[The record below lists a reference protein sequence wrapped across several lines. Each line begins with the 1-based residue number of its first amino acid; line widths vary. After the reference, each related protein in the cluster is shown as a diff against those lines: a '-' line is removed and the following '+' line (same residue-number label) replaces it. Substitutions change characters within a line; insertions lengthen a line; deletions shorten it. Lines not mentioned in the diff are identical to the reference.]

1 MIGISFT
8 QASMA
13 ARKRI
18 ALVAH
23 DHCKTF
29 LLDWAERQ
37 KDKLAE
43 HDLLATGTTGQLLH
57 KRLGLPVES
66 MISGPWAATSNSARG
81 SPSSGWT
88 CWCSSGTL
96 RTPAPRP
103 GHQGPATGRGGLEH
117 SRGLQRM
124 QRRLPAQQPADGAG
138 AQLPDSGLSGLPLR
152 ASMIH
157 SGLDL
162 RRR

>member
-23 DHCKTF
+23 DHCKSF

-37 KDKLAE
+37 KDRLAE

-57 KRLGLPVES
+57 KRLGLPMES
-66 MISGPWAATSNSARG
+66 MISGPLGGDQQLGARIAEQRVDMLVFFWDPFEPQPHDPDIKALLRVAAVWNIPVACNECSADYLLS
-81 SPSSGWT
+81 SPLMEQAHSY
-88 CWCSSGTL
+88 
-96 RTPAPRP
+96 RIPDYPAY
-103 GHQGPATGRGGLEH
+103 
-117 SRGLQRM
+117 
-124 QRRLPAQQPADGAG
+124 
-138 AQLPDSGLSGLPLR
+138 LSG
-152 ASMIH
+152 
-157 SGLDL
+157 
-162 RRR
+162 RR

>member
-23 DHCKTF
+23 DHCKSF

-43 HDLLATGTTGQLLH
+43 HALLATGTTGQLLH
-57 KRLGLPVES
+57 QRLGLPVES
-66 MISGPWAATSNSARG
+66 MISGPLGGDQQLGARIAEQRVDMLVFFWDPFEPQPHDPDIKPCYG
-81 SPSSGWT
+81 SRR
-88 CWCSSGTL
+88 SGTF
-96 RTPAPRP
+96 PW
-103 GHQGPATGRGGLEH
+103 PATNAAPTTCSAAR
-117 SRGLQRM
+117 
-124 QRRLPAQQPADGAG
+124 
-138 AQLPDSGLSGLPLR
+138 
-152 ASMIH
+152 
-157 SGLDL
+157 
-162 RRR
+162 

>member
-66 MISGPWAATSNSARG
+66 MISGPLGGDQQLGARIAEQRVDMLVFFWDPFEPQPHDPDIKALLRVAAVWNIPVACNECSADYLLS
-81 SPSSGWT
+81 SPLMEQAHSY
-88 CWCSSGTL
+88 
-96 RTPAPRP
+96 RIPDYPAY
-103 GHQGPATGRGGLEH
+103 
-117 SRGLQRM
+117 
-124 QRRLPAQQPADGAG
+124 
-138 AQLPDSGLSGLPLR
+138 LSG
-152 ASMIH
+152 
-157 SGLDL
+157 
-162 RRR
+162 RR

>member
-23 DHCKTF
+23 DHCKSF

-57 KRLGLPVES
+57 QRLGLPVES
-66 MISGPWAATSNSARG
+66 MISGPLGGDQQLGARIAEQRVDMLVFFWDPFEPQPHDPDIKALLRVAAVWNIPVACNECSADYLLS
-81 SPSSGWT
+81 SPLMEQAHSY
-88 CWCSSGTL
+88 
-96 RTPAPRP
+96 RIPDYPAY
-103 GHQGPATGRGGLEH
+103 
-117 SRGLQRM
+117 
-124 QRRLPAQQPADGAG
+124 
-138 AQLPDSGLSGLPLR
+138 LSG
-152 ASMIH
+152 
-157 SGLDL
+157 
-162 RRR
+162 RR

>member
-8 QASMA
+8 QASMV

-23 DHCKTF
+23 DHCKSF

-57 KRLGLPVES
+57 QRLGLPVES
-66 MISGPWAATSNSARG
+66 MISGPLGGDQQLGARIAEQRVDMLVFFWDPFEPQPHDPDIKALLRVAAVWNIPVACNECSADYLLS
-81 SPSSGWT
+81 SPLMEQAHSY
-88 CWCSSGTL
+88 
-96 RTPAPRP
+96 RIPDYPAY
-103 GHQGPATGRGGLEH
+103 
-117 SRGLQRM
+117 
-124 QRRLPAQQPADGAG
+124 
-138 AQLPDSGLSGLPLR
+138 LSG
-152 ASMIH
+152 
-157 SGLDL
+157 
-162 RRR
+162 RR